1 MITLMF
7 SSIEYLPSIGFGVGD
22 LGFKVV
28 WMIDL
33 LEALLS
39 LGVSFVVVITA
50 GGEAVDMVTRAGATM
65 EEFAEMFDP
74 ELPIIVSCLE
84 LIPMMVALSWLMV
97 GPSSTISFLTLL
109 TVTAL
114 SVVARRLVAA
124 VTRRG
129 TELETI
135 LWLCLDWVWC

>member
-33 LEALLS
+33 VIALLS
-39 LGVSFVVVITA
+39 LGESFVDVITA
-50 GGEAVDMVTRAGATM
+50 GGETVDMVTTAGASM

-74 ELPIIVSCLE
+74 ELSITVSCSE
-84 LIPMMVALSWLMV
+84 
-97 GPSSTISFLTLL
+97 
-109 TVTAL
+109 
-114 SVVARRLVAA
+114 
-124 VTRRG
+124 
-129 TELETI
+129 
-135 LWLCLDWVWC
+135 

>member
-22 LGFKVV
+22 LGLKVV
-28 WMIDL
+28 WIKDL

-39 LGVSFVVVITA
+39 LGGSFVVVITA

-74 ELPIIVSCLE
+74 ELPIMVSCLE
-84 LIPMMVALSWLMV
+84 LIPIMVALS
-97 GPSSTISFLTLL
+97 
-109 TVTAL
+109 
-114 SVVARRLVAA
+114 
-124 VTRRG
+124 
-129 TELETI
+129 
-135 LWLCLDWVWC
+135 

>member
-33 LEALLS
+33 VVALLS
-39 LGVSFVVVITA
+39 LGGSFVDDITA
-50 GGEAVDMVTRAGATM
+50 GGETVDMVTSAGASM

-74 ELPIIVSCLE
+74 ELSITVSCLE
-84 LIPMMVALSWLMV
+84 
-97 GPSSTISFLTLL
+97 
-109 TVTAL
+109 
-114 SVVARRLVAA
+114 
-124 VTRRG
+124 
-129 TELETI
+129 
-135 LWLCLDWVWC
+135 